1 MSSTS
6 DNIHRTRYDYMKLVF
21 ETLKKVHEERVWS
34 LLELAHHRGHTVGSQ
49 FATSLEKSNE
59 WLELKAHLQTMFDFV
74 SPVECYFLLTGKTTL
89 NKPSDI
95 SELKNDTFGGI
106 GEKTIWALEAT
117 PEGKPTKESFVIGPN
132 IETFDPNLIQPG
144 ESADKLADHK
154 KVMERRTNWRLTC
167 GRVFETIWA
176 SSTAWGF
183 ILERGFANETTNF
196 KDVGIDFVSDIL
208 VKARSRGFLYSSY
221 YTSKMLGQDDS
232 SIADELS
239 QAVMLFVSPAEL
251 YEMLSLTLEMKV
263 GTNAKPYDP
272 RRVKLA

>member
-1 MSSTS
+1 
-6 DNIHRTRYDYMKLVF
+6 MKLVF
-21 ETLKKVHEERVWS
+21 DTLKKAHEERVWS
-34 LLELAHHRGHTVGSQ
+34 LLELSHHRGHTVGSQ
-49 FATSLEKSNE
+49 FATSLEKSNV
-59 WLELKAHLQTMFDFV
+59 WLDLKAHLQTMFDFV
-74 SPVECYFLLTGKTTL
+74 SPVECYFLLTGKTTP

-106 GEKTIWALEAT
+106 GEKTIWALEAP
-117 PEGKPTKESFVIGPN
+117 PECKPTKESFVIGPN

-144 ESADKLADHK
+144 ESADKLDDHK
-154 KVMERRTNWRLTC
+154 KVMARRTNWRLTC
-167 GRVFETIWA
+167 GSVFETIWA
-176 SSTAWGF
+176 SSTVWGF
-183 ILERGFANETTNF
+183 ILERGFANETRNF
-196 KDVGIDFVSDIL
+196 KDVGIDFISDIL

-251 YEMLSLTLEMKV
+251 YAMLNLTLEMKV

-272 RRVKLA
+272 RRVRLA